1 MSDSEP
7 VKTHIEC
14 HLCGSSD
21 AGAVY
26 TDGHFHCF
34 SCRGTEQSYSGER
47 LEEVMPYMDTDK
59 DNTVIQMPSAA
70 QRPQESNSRLT
81 DMLNGLSCSVLPDR
95 KIAAAVVEKY
105 GVKVDN
111 VTYRHLYPYRDRDG
125 VLQGIKTRYIRNKT
139 FSWDG
144 SEQTVL
150 FGMNL
155 FPGGGKTITICEG
168 ELDTLA
174 AHQMNGSKW
183 PTVGMPSATGVK
195 AIKANLEY
203 LNTFET
209 IYLAFDNDE
218 AGRRATEDVANLFE
232 PNKCRVVDLAP
243 MKDVGEYLAGGQVED
258 YTRRWWN
265 ALPFTPEGI
274 KRGSG
279 LWDLVSQDDD
289 TPSVRYP
296 YDGLQEMTYGIRVGE
311 LVTLTA
317 GSGLGKSAVVRE
329 LMYHLLNVTED
340 NIGCMFL
347 EEGIKRSALGFMSIA
362 ANKPLHLPDSEYTQ
376 EELRQAFDQ
385 TLGTDRIFFY
395 DSFGSNTLDNIIGR
409 VRHMAKALDCKYIV
423 LDHLS
428 IVVSSQEN
436 GDERKAIDEI
446 VTKLRML
453 IQELRISLIMVSH
466 LRRPQGQGHEDGA
479 ATSLSQLRGSAAIA
493 QLSDMV
499 IGLERNGQHE
509 NEVMRNTTT
518 VRVLKN
524 RFAGITGPATYLYY
538 DKTTGR
544 LTETG
549 EPGQDG
555 PHDDTPV
562 FDNSPLADFTS

>member
-7 VKTHIEC
+7 VKTHIPC

-21 AGAVY
+21 AGAIY

-34 SCRGTEQSYSGER
+34 SCRQTEHAYDGEHAHEVVNHMKPTNPKPR
-47 LEEVMPYMDTDK
+47 LVHD
-59 DNTVIQMPSAA
+59 S
-70 QRPQESNSRLT
+70 SRLNE
-81 DMLNGLSCSVLPDR
+81 MLNGLTCSLLADR
-95 KIAAAVVEKY
+95 KISAAVVEKF
-105 GVKVDN
+105 GVRIDN
-111 VTYRHLYPYRDRDG
+111 VNDRHLYPYRNGDG
-125 VLQGIKTRYIRNKT
+125 ALIGVKTRYSRNKT

-144 SEQTVL
+144 NGQTVL
-150 FGMNL
+150 FGMHL

-168 ELDTLA
+168 EIDTMA

-183 PTVGMPSATGVK
+183 PTVGMPSATG
-195 AIKANLEY
+195 IKAVKDNLEY
-203 LNTFET
+203 LNTFEE
-209 IYLAFDNDE
+209 IYLAFDNDD
-218 AGRRATEDVANLFE
+218 AGKRATEDVANLFE
-232 PNKCRVVDLAP
+232 PNKCKVVNLAP
-243 MKDVGEYLAGGQVED
+243 LKDVGDYLSQSKVED

-265 ALPFTPEGI
+265 AQPFTPEGI
-274 KRGSG
+274 VRGSS
-279 LWDLVSQDDD
+279 LWDLVSTDDD
-289 TPSVRYP
+289 TPSVSYP

-347 EEGIKRSALGFMSIA
+347 EESTKRSALGFMSMA
-362 ANKPLHLPDSEYTQ
+362 ANKPLHLPDTEKTP
-376 EELRQAFDQ
+376 EELRLAFDQ
-385 TLGTDRIFFY
+385 VLGTDRIFLY
-395 DSFGSNTLDNIIGR
+395 DSFGSNSLENIIGR
-409 VRHMAKALDCKYIV
+409 VRHMAKAMDCKYIV

-446 VTKLRML
+446 VTRLRML

-479 ATSLSQLRGSAAIA
+479 VTSLSQLRGSAAIA

-499 IGLERNGQHE
+499 IGLERNGQAE
-509 NEVMRNTTT
+509 NEVLRNTTT

-524 RFAGITGPATYLYY
+524 RFSGITGPATYLYY

-549 EPGQDG
+549 EPGQG
-555 PHDDTPV
+555 DTPV
-562 FDNSPLADFTS
+562 FDNSPLADFTA

>member
-7 VKTHIEC
+7 VKTHIPC

-21 AGAVY
+21 AGAIY

-34 SCRGTEQSYSGER
+34 SCRQTEHAYDGEHAHEVVNHMKPTHPKPR
-47 LEEVMPYMDTDK
+47 LVHD
-59 DNTVIQMPSAA
+59 S
-70 QRPQESNSRLT
+70 SRL
-81 DMLNGLSCSVLPDR
+81 DEMLNGLTCSLLADR
-95 KIAAAVVEKY
+95 KISAAVVEKF
-105 GVKVDN
+105 GVRIDN
-111 VTYRHLYPYRDRDG
+111 VNDRHLYPYRNGDG
-125 VLQGIKTRYIRNKT
+125 ALIGVKTRYSRNKT

-144 SEQTVL
+144 NGQTVL
-150 FGMNL
+150 FGMHL

-168 ELDTLA
+168 EIDTMA

-183 PTVGMPSATGVK
+183 PTVGMPSATG
-195 AIKANLEY
+195 IKAVKDNLEY
-203 LNTFET
+203 LNTFEE
-209 IYLAFDNDE
+209 IYLAFDNDD
-218 AGRRATEDVANLFE
+218 AGKRATEDVANLFE
-232 PNKCRVVDLAP
+232 PNKCKVVNLAP
-243 MKDVGEYLAGGQVED
+243 LKDVGEYLAEGKVED

-265 ALPFTPEGI
+265 AQPFTPEGI
-274 KRGSG
+274 VRGSS
-279 LWDLVSQDDD
+279 LWDLVSTDDD
-289 TPSVRYP
+289 TPSVPYP

-347 EEGIKRSALGFMSIA
+347 EESTKRSALGFMSMA
-362 ANKPLHLPDSEYTQ
+362 ANKPLHLPDTEKTP
-376 EELRQAFDQ
+376 EELRLAFDQ
-385 TLGTDRIFFY
+385 TLGTDRIFLY
-395 DSFGSNTLDNIIGR
+395 DSFGSNSLENIIGR
-409 VRHMAKALDCKYIV
+409 VRHMAKAMDCKYIV

-453 IQELRISLIMVSH
+453 VQELRISLIMVSH

-499 IGLERNGQHE
+499 IGLERNGQAE
-509 NEVMRNTTT
+509 NEVLRNTTT

-524 RFAGITGPATYLYY
+524 RFSGITGPATYLYY

-549 EPGQDG
+549 EPGQD
-555 PHDDTPV
+555 DTPV

>member
-7 VKTHIEC
+7 VKTHIPC

-21 AGAVY
+21 AGAIY

-34 SCRGTEQSYSGER
+34 SCRQTEHAYDGEHAHEVVNHMKPTHPKPR
-47 LEEVMPYMDTDK
+47 LVHD
-59 DNTVIQMPSAA
+59 S
-70 QRPQESNSRLT
+70 SRL
-81 DMLNGLSCSVLPDR
+81 DEMLNGLTCSLLADR
-95 KIAAAVVEKY
+95 KISAAVVEKF
-105 GVKVDN
+105 GVRIDN
-111 VTYRHLYPYRDRDG
+111 VNDRHLYPYRNGDG
-125 VLQGIKTRYIRNKT
+125 ALIGVKTRYSRNKT

-144 SEQTVL
+144 NGQTVL
-150 FGMNL
+150 FGMHL

-168 ELDTLA
+168 EIDTMA

-183 PTVGMPSATGVK
+183 PTVGMPSATG
-195 AIKANLEY
+195 IKAVKDNLEY
-203 LNTFET
+203 LNTFEE
-209 IYLAFDNDE
+209 IYLAFDNDD
-218 AGRRATEDVANLFE
+218 AGKRATEDVANLFE
-232 PNKCRVVDLAP
+232 PNKCKVVNLAP
-243 MKDVGEYLAGGQVED
+243 LKDVGEYLAEGKVED

-265 ALPFTPEGI
+265 AQPFTPEGI
-274 KRGSG
+274 VRGSS
-279 LWDLVSQDDD
+279 LWDLVSTDDD
-289 TPSVRYP
+289 TPSVSYP

-347 EEGIKRSALGFMSIA
+347 EESTKRSALGFMSMA
-362 ANKPLHLPDSEYTQ
+362 ANKPLHLPDTEKTP
-376 EELRQAFDQ
+376 EELRLAFDQ
-385 TLGTDRIFFY
+385 TLGTDRIFLY
-395 DSFGSNTLDNIIGR
+395 DSFGSNSLENIIGR
-409 VRHMAKALDCKYIV
+409 VRHMAKAMDCKYIV
-423 LDHLS
+423 LDHLT

-446 VTKLRML
+446 VTRLRML

-524 RFAGITGPATYLYY
+524 RFSGITGPATYLYY
-538 DKTTGR
+538 DKITGR
-544 LTETG
+544 LTEVE
-549 EPGQDG
+549 EPGQG
-555 PHDDTPV
+555 DTPV

>member
-7 VKTHIEC
+7 VKTHIPC

-21 AGAVY
+21 AGAIY

-34 SCRGTEQSYSGER
+34 SCRQTEHAYDGEHAHEVVNHMKPTHPKPR
-47 LEEVMPYMDTDK
+47 LVHD
-59 DNTVIQMPSAA
+59 S
-70 QRPQESNSRLT
+70 SRL
-81 DMLNGLSCSVLPDR
+81 DEMLNGLTCSLLADR
-95 KIAAAVVEKY
+95 KISAAVVEKF
-105 GVKVDN
+105 GVRIDN
-111 VTYRHLYPYRDRDG
+111 VNDRHLYPYRNGDG
-125 VLQGIKTRYIRNKT
+125 ALIGVKTRYSRNKT

-144 SEQTVL
+144 NGQTVL
-150 FGMNL
+150 FGMHL

-168 ELDTLA
+168 EIDTMA

-183 PTVGMPSATGVK
+183 PTVGMPSATG
-195 AIKANLEY
+195 IKAVKDNLEY
-203 LNTFET
+203 LNTFEE
-209 IYLAFDNDE
+209 IYLAFDNDD
-218 AGRRATEDVANLFE
+218 AGKRATEDVANLFE
-232 PNKCRVVDLAP
+232 PNKCKVVNLAP
-243 MKDVGEYLAGGQVED
+243 LKDVGDYLSQSKVED

-265 ALPFTPEGI
+265 AQPFTPEGI
-274 KRGSG
+274 VRGSS
-279 LWDLVSQDDD
+279 LWDLVSTDDD
-289 TPSVRYP
+289 TPSVPYP

-347 EEGIKRSALGFMSIA
+347 EESTKRSALGFMSMA
-362 ANKPLHLPDSEYTQ
+362 ANKPLHLPDTEKTP
-376 EELRQAFDQ
+376 EELRLAFDQ
-385 TLGTDRIFFY
+385 VLGTDRIFLY
-395 DSFGSNTLDNIIGR
+395 DSFGSNSLENIIGR
-409 VRHMAKALDCKYIV
+409 VRHMAKAMDCKYIV

-453 IQELRISLIMVSH
+453 VQELRISLIMVSH

-499 IGLERNGQHE
+499 IGLERNGQAE
-509 NEVMRNTTT
+509 NEVLRNTTT

-524 RFAGITGPATYLYY
+524 RFSGITGPATYLYY

-549 EPGQDG
+549 EPGQG
-555 PHDDTPV
+555 DTPV
-562 FDNSPLADFTS
+562 FDNSPLADFTA

>member
-7 VKTHIEC
+7 VKTHIPC

-21 AGAVY
+21 AGAIY

-34 SCRGTEQSYSGER
+34 SCRQTEHAYDGEHAHEVVNHMKPTHPKPR
-47 LEEVMPYMDTDK
+47 LVHD
-59 DNTVIQMPSAA
+59 S
-70 QRPQESNSRLT
+70 SRL
-81 DMLNGLSCSVLPDR
+81 DEMLNGLTCGVLADR
-95 KIAAAVVEKY
+95 KISAAVVEKF
-105 GVKVDN
+105 GVRIDN
-111 VTYRHLYPYRDRDG
+111 VNDRQLYPYRNGDG
-125 VLQGIKTRYIRNKT
+125 ALIGVKTRYSRNKT

-144 SEQTVL
+144 NGQTVL
-150 FGMNL
+150 FGMHL

-168 ELDTLA
+168 EIDTMA

-183 PTVGMPSATGVK
+183 PTVGMPSATG
-195 AIKANLEY
+195 IKAVKDNLEY
-203 LNTFET
+203 LNTLEE
-209 IYLAFDNDE
+209 IYLAFDNDD
-218 AGRRATEDVANLFE
+218 AGKRATEDVANLFE
-232 PNKCRVVDLAP
+232 PNKCKVVNLAP
-243 MKDVGEYLAGGQVED
+243 MKDVGEYLAEGKVED

-265 ALPFTPEGI
+265 AQPFTPEGI
-274 KRGSG
+274 VRGSS
-279 LWDLVSQDDD
+279 LWDLVSTDDD
-289 TPSVRYP
+289 TPSVPYP

-347 EEGIKRSALGFMSIA
+347 EESTKRSGLGFMSMA
-362 ANKPLHLPDSEYTQ
+362 ANKPLHLPDTEKTP
-376 EELRQAFDQ
+376 EELRLAFDQ
-385 TLGTDRIFFY
+385 TLGTDRIFLY
-395 DSFGSNTLDNIIGR
+395 DSFGSNTLENIIGR
-409 VRHMAKALDCKYIV
+409 VRHMAKAMDCKYIV

-446 VTKLRML
+446 VTRLRML

-499 IGLERNGQHE
+499 IGLERNGQAE

-524 RFAGITGPATYLYY
+524 RFSGITGPATYLYY

-549 EPGQDG
+549 EPGQD
-555 PHDDTPV
+555 DTPV

>member
-7 VKTHIEC
+7 VKTHIPC

-21 AGAVY
+21 AGAIY

-34 SCRGTEQSYSGER
+34 SCRQTEHAYDGEHAHEVVTHMKPTHPKPRLVHDSSR
-47 LEEVMPYMDTDK
+47 LE
-59 DNTVIQMPSAA
+59 
-70 QRPQESNSRLT
+70 
-81 DMLNGLSCSVLPDR
+81 DMLNGLTCGVLADR
-95 KIAAAVVEKY
+95 KISAAVVEKF
-105 GVKVDN
+105 GVRIDN
-111 VTYRHLYPYRDRDG
+111 VNDRQLYPYRNGDG
-125 VLQGIKTRYIRNKT
+125 ALIGVKTRYSRNKT

-144 SEQTVL
+144 NGQTAL
-150 FGMNL
+150 FGMHL

-168 ELDTLA
+168 EIDTMA

-195 AIKANLEY
+195 AVKENLEY
-203 LNTFET
+203 LNTFEE
-209 IYLAFDNDE
+209 IYLAFDNDD
-218 AGRRATEDVANLFE
+218 AGKRATEDVANLFE
-232 PNKCRVVDLAP
+232 PNKCKVVNLAP
-243 MKDVGEYLAGGQVED
+243 LKDVGEYLAEGKVED

-265 ALPFTPEGI
+265 AQPFTPEGI
-274 KRGSG
+274 VRGSS
-279 LWDLVSQDDD
+279 LWDLVSTEDD
-289 TPSVRYP
+289 TPSVPYP
-296 YDGLQEMTYGIRVGE
+296 YTGLQEMTYGIRVGE

-340 NIGCMFL
+340 NIGCLFL
-347 EEGIKRSALGFMSIA
+347 EESTKRSGLGFMSMA
-362 ANKPLHLPDSEYTQ
+362 ANKPLHLPDTEKTL
-376 EELRQAFDQ
+376 EELRLSFDQ
-385 TLGTDRIFFY
+385 TLGTDRIFLY
-395 DSFGSNTLDNIIGR
+395 DSFGSNSLENIIGR
-409 VRHMAKALDCKYIV
+409 VRHMAKAMDCKYIV

-499 IGLERNGQHE
+499 IGLERNGQAE
-509 NEVMRNTTT
+509 NEVLRNTTT

-524 RFAGITGPATYLYY
+524 RFSGITGPATYLYY

-544 LTETG
+544 LTEVG
-549 EPGQDG
+549 EPGQG
-555 PHDDTPV
+555 DTPV
-562 FDNSPLADFTS
+562 FDNSPLADFTA

>member
-7 VKTHIEC
+7 VKTHIPC

-21 AGAVY
+21 AGAIY

-34 SCRGTEQSYSGER
+34 SCRQTEHAYDGEHAHEVVNHMKPTHPKPR
-47 LEEVMPYMDTDK
+47 LVHD
-59 DNTVIQMPSAA
+59 S
-70 QRPQESNSRLT
+70 SRL
-81 DMLNGLSCSVLPDR
+81 DEMLNGLTCGVLADR
-95 KIAAAVVEKY
+95 KISAAVVEKF
-105 GVKVDN
+105 GVRIDN
-111 VTYRHLYPYRDRDG
+111 VNDRHLYPYRNGDG
-125 VLQGIKTRYIRNKT
+125 ALIGVKTRYSRNKT

-144 SEQTVL
+144 NGQTVL
-150 FGMNL
+150 FGMHL

-168 ELDTLA
+168 EIDTMA

-183 PTVGMPSATGVK
+183 PTVGMPSATG
-195 AIKANLEY
+195 IKAVKDNLEY
-203 LNTFET
+203 LNTFEE
-209 IYLAFDNDE
+209 IYLAFDNDD
-218 AGRRATEDVANLFE
+218 AGKRATEDVANLFE
-232 PNKCRVVDLAP
+232 PNKCKVVNLAP
-243 MKDVGEYLAGGQVED
+243 LKDVGEYLAEGKVED

-265 ALPFTPEGI
+265 AQPFTPEGI
-274 KRGSG
+274 VRGSS
-279 LWDLVSQDDD
+279 LWDLVSTDDD
-289 TPSVRYP
+289 TPSVEYP

-347 EEGIKRSALGFMSIA
+347 EESTKRSALGFMSMA
-362 ANKPLHLPDSEYTQ
+362 ANKPLHLPDTEKTP
-376 EELRQAFDQ
+376 EELRLAFDQ
-385 TLGTDRIFFY
+385 TLGTDRIFLY
-395 DSFGSNTLDNIIGR
+395 DSFGSNSLENIIGR
-409 VRHMAKALDCKYIV
+409 VRHMAKAMDCKYIV
-423 LDHLS
+423 LDHPS

-453 IQELRISLIMVSH
+453 VQELRISLIMVSH

-524 RFAGITGPATYLYY
+524 RFSGITGPATYLYY

-549 EPGQDG
+549 EPGQD
-555 PHDDTPV
+555 DTPV

>member
-7 VKTHIEC
+7 VKTHIPC

-21 AGAVY
+21 AGAIY

-34 SCRGTEQSYSGER
+34 SCRQTEHAYDGEHAHEVVNHMKPTHPKPR
-47 LEEVMPYMDTDK
+47 LVHD
-59 DNTVIQMPSAA
+59 S
-70 QRPQESNSRLT
+70 SRL
-81 DMLNGLSCSVLPDR
+81 DEMLNGLTCSLLADR
-95 KIAAAVVEKY
+95 KISAAVVEKF
-105 GVKVDN
+105 GVRIDN
-111 VTYRHLYPYRDRDG
+111 VNDRHLYPYRNGDG
-125 VLQGIKTRYIRNKT
+125 ALIGVKTRYSRNKT

-144 SEQTVL
+144 NGQTVL
-150 FGMNL
+150 FGMHL

-168 ELDTLA
+168 EIDTMA

-183 PTVGMPSATGVK
+183 PTVGMPSATG
-195 AIKANLEY
+195 IKAVKDNLEY
-203 LNTFET
+203 LNTFEE
-209 IYLAFDNDE
+209 IYLAFDNDD
-218 AGRRATEDVANLFE
+218 AGKRATEDVANLFE
-232 PNKCRVVDLAP
+232 PNKCKVVNLAP
-243 MKDVGEYLAGGQVED
+243 LKDVGEYLAEGKVED

-265 ALPFTPEGI
+265 AQPFTPEGI
-274 KRGSG
+274 VRGSS
-279 LWDLVSQDDD
+279 LWDLVSTDDD
-289 TPSVRYP
+289 TPSVSYP

-347 EEGIKRSALGFMSIA
+347 EESTKRSALGFMSMA
-362 ANKPLHLPDSEYTQ
+362 ANKPLHLPDTEKTP
-376 EELRQAFDQ
+376 EELRLAFDQ
-385 TLGTDRIFFY
+385 TLGTDRIFLY
-395 DSFGSNTLDNIIGR
+395 DSFGSNSLENIIGR
-409 VRHMAKALDCKYIV
+409 VRHMAKAMDCKYIV

-453 IQELRISLIMVSH
+453 VQELRISLIMVSH

-499 IGLERNGQHE
+499 IGLERNGQAE
-509 NEVMRNTTT
+509 NEVLRNTTT

-524 RFAGITGPATYLYY
+524 RFSGITGPATYLYY

-549 EPGQDG
+549 EPGQG
-555 PHDDTPV
+555 DTPV
-562 FDNSPLADFTS
+562 FDNSPLADFTA

>member
-7 VKTHIEC
+7 VKTHIPC

-21 AGAVY
+21 AGAIY

-34 SCRGTEQSYSGER
+34 SCRQTEHAYDGEHAHEVVTHMKPTHPKPRLVHDSSR
-47 LEEVMPYMDTDK
+47 LE
-59 DNTVIQMPSAA
+59 
-70 QRPQESNSRLT
+70 
-81 DMLNGLSCSVLPDR
+81 DMLNGLTCSFLADR
-95 KIAAAVVEKY
+95 KISAAVVEKF
-105 GVKVDN
+105 GVRIDN
-111 VTYRHLYPYRDRDG
+111 VNDRHLYPYRNSDG
-125 VLQGIKTRYIRNKT
+125 ALTGVKTRYSRNKT

-144 SEQTVL
+144 NGQTSL
-150 FGMNL
+150 FGMHL

-168 ELDTLA
+168 EIDTMA

-183 PTVGMPSATGVK
+183 PTVGMPSAT
-195 AIKANLEY
+195 AIKAVKENLEY

-209 IYLAFDNDE
+209 IYLAFDNDD
-218 AGRRATEDVANLFE
+218 AGKRATEDVANLFE
-232 PNKCRVVDLAP
+232 PNKCRVVNLAP
-243 MKDVGEYLAGGQVED
+243 MKDVGEYLAEGKVED

-265 ALPFTPEGI
+265 AQPFTPEGI
-274 KRGSG
+274 VRGSS
-279 LWDLVSQDDD
+279 LWELVSTDDD
-289 TPSVRYP
+289 TPSVPYP

-347 EEGIKRSALGFMSIA
+347 EESTKRSALGFMSMA
-362 ANKPLHLPDSEYTQ
+362 ANKPLHLPDTEKTP
-376 EELRQAFDQ
+376 EELRLAFDQ
-385 TLGTDRIFFY
+385 TLGTDRIFLY
-395 DSFGSNTLDNIIGR
+395 DSFGSNSLENIIGR
-409 VRHMAKALDCKYIV
+409 VRHMAKAMDCKYIV

-446 VTKLRML
+446 VTRLRML

-524 RFAGITGPATYLYY
+524 RFSGITGPATYLYY

-549 EPGQDG
+549 EPGQD
-555 PHDDTPV
+555 DTPV
-562 FDNSPLADFTS
+562 FDNSPLADFTA

>member
-7 VKTHIEC
+7 VKTHIPC

-21 AGAVY
+21 AGAIY

-34 SCRGTEQSYSGER
+34 SCRQTEHAYDGEHAHEVVNHMKPTHPKPR
-47 LEEVMPYMDTDK
+47 LVHD
-59 DNTVIQMPSAA
+59 S
-70 QRPQESNSRLT
+70 SRL
-81 DMLNGLSCSVLPDR
+81 DEMLNGLTCSVLADR
-95 KIAAAVVEKY
+95 KISAAVVEKF
-105 GVKVDN
+105 GVRIDN
-111 VTYRHLYPYRDRDG
+111 VNDRHLYPYRNGDG
-125 VLQGIKTRYIRNKT
+125 ALIGVKTRYSRNKT

-144 SEQTVL
+144 NGQTVL
-150 FGMNL
+150 FGMHL

-168 ELDTLA
+168 EIDTMA

-183 PTVGMPSATGVK
+183 PTVGMPSATG
-195 AIKANLEY
+195 IKAVKDNLEY
-203 LNTFET
+203 LNTFEE
-209 IYLAFDNDE
+209 IYLAFDNDD
-218 AGRRATEDVANLFE
+218 AGKRATEDVANLFE
-232 PNKCRVVDLAP
+232 PNKCKVVNLAP
-243 MKDVGEYLAGGQVED
+243 LKDVGEYLAEGKVED

-265 ALPFTPEGI
+265 AQPFTPEGI
-274 KRGSG
+274 VRGSS
-279 LWDLVSQDDD
+279 LWDLVSTDDD
-289 TPSVRYP
+289 TPSVPYP

-340 NIGCMFL
+340 NIGCLFL
-347 EEGIKRSALGFMSIA
+347 EESTKRSALGFMSMA
-362 ANKPLHLPDSEYTQ
+362 ANKPLHLPDTEKTP
-376 EELRQAFDQ
+376 EELRLAFDQ
-385 TLGTDRIFFY
+385 TLGTDRIFLY
-395 DSFGSNTLDNIIGR
+395 DSFGSNSLENIIGR
-409 VRHMAKALDCKYIV
+409 VRHMAKAMDCKYIV

-453 IQELRISLIMVSH
+453 VQELRISLIMVSH

-524 RFAGITGPATYLYY
+524 RFSGITGPATYLYY

-549 EPGQDG
+549 EPGQD
-555 PHDDTPV
+555 DTPV
-562 FDNSPLADFTS
+562 FDNSPLADFTA

>member
-7 VKTHIEC
+7 VKTHIPC

-21 AGAVY
+21 AGAIY

-34 SCRGTEQSYSGER
+34 SCRQTEHAYDGEHAHEVVTHMKPTHPKPR
-47 LEEVMPYMDTDK
+47 LVHD
-59 DNTVIQMPSAA
+59 S
-70 QRPQESNSRLT
+70 SRL
-81 DMLNGLSCSVLPDR
+81 DEMLNGLTCGVLADR
-95 KIAAAVVEKY
+95 KISAAVVEKF
-105 GVKVDN
+105 GVRIDN
-111 VTYRHLYPYRDRDG
+111 VNDRHLYPYRNSDG
-125 VLQGIKTRYIRNKT
+125 ALTGVKTRYSRNKT

-144 SEQTVL
+144 NGQTVL
-150 FGMNL
+150 FGMHL

-168 ELDTLA
+168 EIDTMA

-195 AIKANLEY
+195 AVKENLEY
-203 LNTFET
+203 LNTFEE
-209 IYLAFDNDE
+209 IYLAFDNDD
-218 AGRRATEDVANLFE
+218 AGKRATEDVANLFE
-232 PNKCRVVDLAP
+232 PNKCKVVNLAP
-243 MKDVGEYLAGGQVED
+243 LKDVGEYLAEGKVED

-265 ALPFTPEGI
+265 AQPFTPEGI
-274 KRGSG
+274 VRGSS
-279 LWDLVSQDDD
+279 LWDLVSTDDD
-289 TPSVRYP
+289 TPSVEYP
-296 YDGLQEMTYGIRVGE
+296 YTGLQEMTYGIRVGE

-340 NIGCMFL
+340 NIGCLFL
-347 EEGIKRSALGFMSIA
+347 EESTKRSGLGFMSMA
-362 ANKPLHLPDSEYTQ
+362 ANKPLHLPDTEKTP
-376 EELRQAFDQ
+376 EELRLAFDQ
-385 TLGTDRIFFY
+385 TLGTDRIFLY
-395 DSFGSNTLDNIIGR
+395 DSFGSNTLENIIGR
-409 VRHMAKALDCKYIV
+409 VRHMAKAMDCKYIV

-524 RFAGITGPATYLYY
+524 RFSGITGPATYLYY

-544 LTETG
+544 LTEVG
-549 EPGQDG
+549 EPGQ
-555 PHDDTPV
+555 DDTPV